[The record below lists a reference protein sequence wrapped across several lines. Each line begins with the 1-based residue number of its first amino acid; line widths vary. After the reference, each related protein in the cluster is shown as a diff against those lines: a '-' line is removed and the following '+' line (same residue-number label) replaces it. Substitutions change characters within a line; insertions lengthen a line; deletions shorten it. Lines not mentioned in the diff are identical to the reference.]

1 MNADVFSSRIQVRDA
16 PFRAML
22 APMAPGGGQSK
33 AGGAEGAGRAN
44 SRRRQR
50 AVRLLGA
57 AALGCATLAALALP
71 PRGNPRV
78 DSAARSYW
86 GPGAPAWWSRFPV
99 AAGAASA
106 AQRRLQAKALGSERQ
121 RRLQTGLGQ
130 QHEQQQH
137 AAAPP
142 ALLGNRAAQTGN
154 GTATAKSISAA
165 RVADRWLHA
174 RPSSGAAGHWEWIPA
189 SRSHLAP
196 GLYHAS
202 DRDAMPFRNG
212 VYTHQHAWDTDGLRK
227 QWDTGDSARAYVC
240 LGVRASV
247 CVYVCVCVCVCF
259 LLFPHLSL
267 DPHSQ
272 LAYLFSDPHSPRCI
286 SPSLLPRS
294 ALSAHSLPRVSL
306 LVTLY
311 LSTFLSFSRLL
322 LPIDNFAAS
331 ADASVARNGRFFGC
345 GNV

>member
-1 MNADVFSSRIQVRDA
+1 
-16 PFRAML
+16 ML
-22 APMAPGGGQSK
+22 APMAPRGGGQSK

-247 CVYVCVCVCVCF
+247 CVYVCVCVCVLPFVSASFFGPTFTTCILIFGPAFSPLHLAIPAPALCSFCALSSSCF
-259 LLFPHLSL
+259 
-267 DPHSQ
+267 
-272 LAYLFSDPHSPRCI
+272 SPRDTSSFHI
-286 SPSLLPRS
+286 SLVLPPPLAHRQFCGFCRRISCSKWTLLWMR
-294 ALSAHSLPRVSL
+294 
-306 LVTLY
+306 
-311 LSTFLSFSRLL
+311 
-322 LPIDNFAAS
+322 
-331 ADASVARNGRFFGC
+331 
-345 GNV
+345 